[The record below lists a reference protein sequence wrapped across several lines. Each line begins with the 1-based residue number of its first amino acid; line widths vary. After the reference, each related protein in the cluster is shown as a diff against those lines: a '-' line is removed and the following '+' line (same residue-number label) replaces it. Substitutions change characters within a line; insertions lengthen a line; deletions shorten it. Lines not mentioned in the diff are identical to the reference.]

1 MTVARDQCFAKRSD
15 GQQCQAMAIEY
26 GRVCLVHGGSAP
38 QVQIVAQRLRLQF
51 AIWCAAE
58 DWRAGQDTEAG
69 FDLLCKVTAAERAV
83 ERFEAKRIEVAD
95 LREAITRIR
104 AERGESHLPPW
115 QRPAE
120 DLAILDIRP
129 RRRRREGIQRRSAP
143 REPIQDLA
151 APGQPEPPAALEAPP
166 APVAEQ
172 RFVRPGFEG
181 GPGTGRTMRPPWA

>member
-15 GQQCQAMAIEY
+15 GQQCQAMAIEF

-58 DWRAGQDTEAG
+58 DWHAGQDTEAG

-95 LREAITRIR
+95 LRGGDHPDQGR
-104 AERGESHLPPW
+104 A
-115 QRPAE
+115 
-120 DLAILDIRP
+120 
-129 RRRRREGIQRRSAP
+129 RRVA
-143 REPIQDLA
+143 
-151 APGQPEPPAALEAPP
+151 PAAGWA
-166 APVAEQ
+166 AWN
-172 RFVRPGFEG
+172 RPDGI
-181 GPGTGRTMRPPWA
+181 GRLV